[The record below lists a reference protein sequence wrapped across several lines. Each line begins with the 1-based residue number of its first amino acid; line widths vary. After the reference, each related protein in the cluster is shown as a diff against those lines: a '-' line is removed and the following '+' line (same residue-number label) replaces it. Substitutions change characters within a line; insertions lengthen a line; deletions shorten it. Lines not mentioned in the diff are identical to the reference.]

1 MSFFDK
7 FQLASIGAFL
17 LMVVANTLR
26 LRLGK
31 GINPI
36 AVGRGKKGLPLVIEL
51 FAFFALAVWLIEIV
65 LRATH
70 SAYRIFPAA
79 IDPALLDFA
88 LVRMF
93 GTFVVTVAILLFI
106 FAFLSFGSSWRVGL
120 DPKTPGQLVT
130 GGAFSISRNPIFV
143 ALDLWFIGIFLV
155 QGSVFF
161 LVFAL
166 VAMLL
171 IHTQILREE
180 KLLTELH
187 GQSYRDYLK
196 RAPRY
201 LIW

>member
-17 LMVVANTLR
+17 LMVAANTLR

-36 AVGRGKKGLPLVIEL
+36 AIGRGKRGLPLAIEL
-51 FAFFALAVWLIEIV
+51 FAFAALVVWLIEIV
-65 LRATH
+65 MRATH

-79 IDPALLDFA
+79 IDPTLLE
-88 LVRMF
+88 LSVVRMI

-120 DPKTPGQLVT
+120 DPKTPGHLVT
-130 GGAFSISRNPIFV
+130 SGAFAISRNPIFV
-143 ALDLWFIGIFLV
+143 ALDLWFVGIFLI
-155 QGSVFF
+155 QGSLFF
-161 LVFAL
+161 LLFAL
-166 VAMLL
+166 VAILL

-180 KLLTELH
+180 KLLTELY

-201 LIW
+201 LVW

>member
-7 FQLASIGAFL
+7 FQLATIGAFL
-17 LMVVANTLR
+17 VMVAANTLR
-26 LRLGK
+26 LRLVQ

-51 FAFFALAVWLIEIV
+51 FAFAALVVWLIEII

-70 SAYRIFPAA
+70 SGYRIFPAA
-79 IDPALLDFA
+79 IDPTLLDSSI
-88 LVRMF
+88 VRII

-106 FAFLSFGSSWRVGL
+106 LAFLSFGSSWRVGL

-130 GGAFSISRNPIFV
+130 GGAFSVSRNPIFV
-143 ALDLWFIGIFLV
+143 ALDLWFIGTFLI
-155 QGSVFF
+155 QGTLFF
-161 LVFAL
+161 LVFAAFAL
-166 VAMLL
+166 LL

-180 KLLTELH
+180 KLLRDLYGE
-187 GQSYRDYLK
+187 SYHNYLK
-196 RAPRY
+196 RTPRY

>member
-17 LMVVANTLR
+17 LMVAANTLR

-36 AVGRGKKGLPLVIEL
+36 AIGRGKGGLPLAVEL
-51 FAFFALAVWLIEIV
+51 FAFAALVIWLIEIV
-65 LRATH
+65 MRATH
-70 SAYRIFPAA
+70 FAYRIFPAA
-79 IDPALLDFA
+79 VDPTLLD
-88 LVRMF
+88 LSVVRMM

-120 DPKTPGQLVT
+120 DPKTPGHLVT
-130 GGAFSISRNPIFV
+130 SGAFAISRNPIFV
-143 ALDLWFIGIFLV
+143 ALDLWFVGIFLI
-155 QGSVFF
+155 QGSLFF
-161 LVFAL
+161 LLFAL
-166 VAMLL
+166 VAMPL

-180 KLLTELH
+180 KLLTELY

-196 RAPRY
+196 RVPRY
-201 LIW
+201 LVW

>member
-70 SAYRIFPAA
+70 SAYRIFPST
-79 IDPALLDFA
+79 IDPALLDLS

>member
-70 SAYRIFPAA
+70 SAYRILPAA
-79 IDPALLDFA
+79 IDPALLDLA

>member
-7 FQLASIGAFL
+7 FQLASIGSFL

-79 IDPALLDFA
+79 IDPALLDLA